1 MALFILVICGSGNNM
16 EMFYY
21 DSIIAEYEQHHK
33 FHELLSYLL
42 QLYSSKKNI
51 IVLDTIIAYS
61 WYFASSPEY
70 DYEDNYNYDEFIALW
85 NQYID
90 IGIQDFSDNPC
101 FNFIAGYTLGLHYVY
116 ISVYRSD
123 QKEYIKFMAKAAQQS
138 INLEIK
144 LLAKNF
150 IANEKS
156 HGYIYLN
163 NNDIIYSLFPSDSLL
178 DIYFR
183 QIYLTM

>member
-61 WYFASSPEY
+61 WYFAISPEY
-70 DYEDNYNYDEFIALW
+70 DYEDNYNYDEFIKK
-85 NQYID
+85 
-90 IGIQDFSDNPC
+90 G
-101 FNFIAGYTLGLHYVY
+101 
-116 ISVYRSD
+116 
-123 QKEYIKFMAKAAQQS
+123 
-138 INLEIK
+138 
-144 LLAKNF
+144 
-150 IANEKS
+150 
-156 HGYIYLN
+156 
-163 NNDIIYSLFPSDSLL
+163 
-178 DIYFR
+178 
-183 QIYLTM
+183 

>member
-1 MALFILVICGSGNNM
+1 M
-16 EMFYY
+16 
-21 DSIIAEYEQHHK
+21 
-33 FHELLSYLL
+33 
-42 QLYSSKKNI
+42 
-51 IVLDTIIAYS
+51 
-61 WYFASSPEY
+61 
-70 DYEDNYNYDEFIALW
+70 
-85 NQYID
+85 
-90 IGIQDFSDNPC
+90 
-101 FNFIAGYTLGLHYVY
+101 HYVY

>member
-1 MALFILVICGSGNNM
+1 M

-90 IGIQDFSDNPC
+90 IGIKDFTDNP
-101 FNFIAGYTLGLHYVY
+101 
-116 ISVYRSD
+116 
-123 QKEYIKFMAKAAQQS
+123 
-138 INLEIK
+138 
-144 LLAKNF
+144 
-150 IANEKS
+150 
-156 HGYIYLN
+156 
-163 NNDIIYSLFPSDSLL
+163 
-178 DIYFR
+178 
-183 QIYLTM
+183 

>member
-1 MALFILVICGSGNNM
+1 MTI
-16 EMFYY
+16 FYY
-21 DSIIAEYEQHHK
+21 DSTLSDYERNHK
-33 FHELLSYLL
+33 FYELFSYLCN
-42 QLYSSKKNI
+42 LYSLKKNI
-51 IVLDTIIAYS
+51 KVLSSIIAYS
-61 WYFASSPEY
+61 WYFVTSYEY
-70 DYEDNYNYDEFIALW
+70 DEDEDYDCDKLIALW
-85 NQYID
+85 NSYIN
-90 IGIQDFSDNPC
+90 IGIKDFYDDPC

-156 HGYIYLN
+156 HSYIYLN
-163 NNDIIYSLFPSDSLL
+163 NNDIIYSLFPSGSLL

-183 QIYLTM
+183 RIYLTM